1 MLRRATIAIA
11 ALISLAGCNV
21 ETVDQGPAIA
31 VGEKFYGALKARDGK
46 TALSLFAPA
55 FKSSEKEWPRLLGS
69 MQEKNGAVASADLR
83 EASLAAQDESP
94 CYLLVYAVKR
104 ESLAS
109 DERLFVCRAEN
120 GPDWAISG
128 HELTRLDTRQS
139 ISGGMVPTEVGVH
152 VP

>member
-1 MLRRATIAIA
+1 VLKRATVVIA

-31 VGEKFYGALKARDGK
+31 VGDKFYEALKARDGK
-46 TALSLFAPA
+46 AALSLFAPA

-69 MQEKNGAVASADLR
+69 MQEKNGAVASADLH

-104 ESLAS
+104 DSLAS
-109 DERLFVCRAEN
+109 DEKLFVCRAQS
-120 GPDWAISG
+120 GSDWAISG
-128 HELTRLDTRQS
+128 HELTRLDTKES